1 VGEDRPGFDER
12 EGLMRPRDGVV
23 RGEGSMWWLSVDD
36 QERGGSRCRGRRPKI
51 QKERGGDSS

>member
-12 EGLMRPRDGVV
+12 EGLMRPRDGAV

-36 QERGGSRCRGRRPKI
+36 QEREQLGKEDALSRLRQGKRG
-51 QKERGGDSS
+51 